1 MGCCQSSTEESRP
14 ITANNNRSSAAARK
28 GKEDKIELA
37 FKAKRANIFT
47 EGVDLGR
54 NAFSI
59 KHIPKNAKQTQLILS
74 AIDQNY
80 IFASLNAEDR
90 GEVVISMETIQ
101 ISPGENIVTQGQDGD
116 YFYIIESGTMTVLVD
131 NKPVATLNAGQ
142 SFGELALLYNSPRQ
156 ATVRADSS
164 ASLFSLDRETYRFI
178 VAQSSSNRNLEI
190 KKALARVPIL
200 GDLTDDQL
208 DKVVD
213 AVEVFPY
220 KAGEVIITKGQVGNI
235 FYMIKEGTVSVTD
248 VGEKFSDHNLT
259 AGDYFG
265 ERALLTGEPRA
276 ATIRAVTDVK
286 VMALDREN
294 FDTLLGPLRDVLD
307 HNMNLRIL
315 QSIKLFEKLSNQEK
329 KKLAQCFQIE
339 RFAANAAI
347 VRQGEPGK
355 KFYIIKEG
363 GCKVLA
369 DEKEVGVLQQGT
381 YFGEMALLDDEVR
394 KATVIATAATE
405 CFVIDRETFTKILG
419 SLRHIMSRE
428 TQQRL
433 EVLKGA
439 GPRDDAEPQLNLNFG
454 DLQQLAILG
463 SGTFGRV
470 TLVQDKK
477 SKNVYALK
485 AMLKSEIVAHKQ
497 QTNVINEK
505 NVMITSNHPF
515 ILRLYQTFK
524 DAKKLYMLLEF
535 VQGGELF
542 SVLHTSTSDGV
553 PDAQAKFYGAAVIS
567 ALGYLHSKEIA
578 YRDMKPE
585 NCLID
590 RFGYPKLVDF
600 GFAKVITGKS
610 FTLCGTPEYLAPE
623 LVLAK
628 GHNKAVDY
636 WAYGILLYEMEA
648 GYSPFSDPHGMDQV
662 VICKNIVSGRL
673 VFPKNFNADC
683 KELVKRLLSREVQ
696 TRLGNL
702 KNGVEDIKQHKW
714 FETLDFDALLK
725 RQLKAPW
732 VPNVKSVTDTSNF
745 DPYAADDHVDTG
757 YVDTGNWDRDF

>member
-1 MGCCQSSTEESRP
+1 M
-14 ITANNNRSSAAARK
+14 
-28 GKEDKIELA
+28 
-37 FKAKRANIFT
+37 
-47 EGVDLGR
+47 
-54 NAFSI
+54 
-59 KHIPKNAKQTQLILS
+59 S

-90 GEVVISMETIQ
+90 SEVVISMEI
-101 ISPGENIVTQGQDGD
+101 ISISAGENIITQGQDGD
-116 YFYIIESGTMTVLVD
+116 YFYIIENGSFTVLVD
-131 NKPVATLNAGQ
+131 NKPVSSLSAGS

-156 ATVRADSS
+156 ATVRADTN
-164 ASLFSLDRETYRFI
+164 ATLFSLDRETYRFI

-190 KKALARVPIL
+190 KSALGRVPIL
-200 GDLTDDQL
+200 VDLTEDQL
-208 DKVVD
+208 EKVVD

-248 VGEKFSDHNLT
+248 VGEKFSDHNLS

-294 FDTLLGPLRDVLD
+294 FDKLLGPLRDVLD
-307 HNMNLRIL
+307 HNMNLRVL

-329 KKLAQCFQIE
+329 KKLAQSFTFE
-339 RFAANAAI
+339 RFAAGTVI
-347 VRQGEPGK
+347 IRQGEQGK
-355 KFYIIKEG
+355 KFYILKEG
-363 GCKVLA
+363 SCKVLA
-369 DEKEVGVLQQGT
+369 DDKEVGQLSQGT
-381 YFGEMALLDDEVR
+381 YFGEMALLDDDVR
-394 KATVIATAATE
+394 KATVTATTACE
-405 CFVIDRETFTKILG
+405 CFVLDRETFTRLLG
-419 SLRHIMSRE
+419 SLRHIMNRE
-428 TQQRL
+428 TAQRL

-439 GPRDDAEPQLNLNFG
+439 GPRDESEPQLNLSFNE
-454 DLQQLAILG
+454 LQQLAVLG

-477 SKNVYALK
+477 SKAVYALK

-497 QTNVINEK
+497 QSNVINEK

-553 PDAQAKFYGAAVIS
+553 PDHQAKFYAAAVAC
-567 ALGYLHSKEIA
+567 ALGYLHSKDIA

-585 NCLID
+585 NCLVD
-590 RFGYPKLVDF
+590 KQGYPKLVDF

-610 FTLCGTPEYLAPE
+610 YTLCGTPEYLAPE

-628 GHNKAVDY
+628 GHTKAVDY
-636 WAYGILLYEMEA
+636 WAFGILIYEMEA

-683 KELVKRLLSREVQ
+683 KVRRSF
-696 TRLGNL
+696 
-702 KNGVEDIKQHKW
+702 I
-714 FETLDFDALLK
+714 F
-725 RQLKAPW
+725 
-732 VPNVKSVTDTSNF
+732 
-745 DPYAADDHVDTG
+745 
-757 YVDTGNWDRDF
+757 